1 MTDEILMMRPQRLAS
16 MGSSTCLLMLNR
28 LSRLVRMT
36 SDQCGN
42 SILRMLWSRVMPAL
56 LTSTSM
62 RPNCASTLATAS
74 LQAAKSLTS
83 MASG

>member
-1 MTDEILMMRPQRLAS
+1 
-16 MGSSTCLLMLNR
+16 
-28 LSRLVRMT
+28 MT
-36 SDQCGN
+36 SAQCDN

-62 RPNCASTLATAS
+62 RPNRASTLDTAS
-74 LQAAKSLTS
+74 LQAAKSPTS